1 MGSKTKSWSLFALV
15 LWNRQIKKKPQQR
28 RCYPEFEKRTKD
40 YLVSVIFF
48 IIVSLIKKKKNSLNI
63 NIQLTSMISTTKHWW
78 CFEFQNKTFCNI
90 TCTFSSCFINICYK
104 HQRWNIILYV
114 FTFIDMFLIA
124 CAFASLSFTQGIRKF
139 CKMNSGIGHFSINDR
154 KSRRKVNH
162 LLFNTI
168 NTTELANSNDI
179 NYLFLIGNIK
189 DYIFWIN

>member
-28 RCYPEFEKRTKD
+28 RCNPEFEKRTKD

-48 IIVSLIKKKKNSLNI
+48 IIVSLIKKNELNI

-168 NTTELANSNDI
+168 NTTVLANSNDI
-179 NYLFLIGNIK
+179 NY
-189 DYIFWIN
+189 

>member
-1 MGSKTKSWSLFALV
+1 M
-15 LWNRQIKKKPQQR
+15 
-28 RCYPEFEKRTKD
+28 
-40 YLVSVIFF
+40 
-48 IIVSLIKKKKNSLNI
+48 
-63 NIQLTSMISTTKHWW
+63 TSMISTTKHWW

-168 NTTELANSNDI
+168 STTVLTNSNDI
-179 NYLFLIGNIK
+179 NYLFHMGNIK

>member
-28 RCYPEFEKRTKD
+28 RCNPEFEKRTKD

-48 IIVSLIKKKKNSLNI
+48 IIVSLIKKKLNI

-90 TCTFSSCFINICYK
+90 TCTFSPCFINICYK

-168 NTTELANSNDI
+168 STTVLANSNNI
-179 NYLFLIGNIK
+179 NYLFHIGNIK

>member
-139 CKMNSGIGHFSINDR
+139 CKMNLGIGHFSINDR

-168 NTTELANSNDI
+168 NTTVLANSNDI
-179 NYLFLIGNIK
+179 NY
-189 DYIFWIN
+189 

>member
-48 IIVSLIKKKKNSLNI
+48 IIVSLIKKKNSLNI

-162 LLFNTI
+162 LLLNTI
-168 NTTELANSNDI
+168 NTTVLANSNDI
-179 NYLFLIGNIK
+179 NYLFHIGDIK

>member
-15 LWNRQIKKKPQQR
+15 LWNRQIEKKPQQS

-48 IIVSLIKKKKNSLNI
+48 IIVSLIKKKKLNI

-168 NTTELANSNDI
+168 NTTVLANSNDI
-179 NYLFLIGNIK
+179 NY
-189 DYIFWIN
+189 